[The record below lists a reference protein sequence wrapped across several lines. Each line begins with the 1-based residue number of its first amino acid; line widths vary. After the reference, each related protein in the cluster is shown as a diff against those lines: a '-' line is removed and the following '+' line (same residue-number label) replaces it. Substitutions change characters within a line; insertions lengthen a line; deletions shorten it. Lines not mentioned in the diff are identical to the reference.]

1 MAFYLGIFFCL
12 GNAVVGFNDDFS
24 KDKWSPKFL
33 YEKVYSVPKT
43 VPRPSN
49 PIIPSLPVVYNYQE
63 PEKLVRFTQMYL
75 FLILNHYNII
85 IKTKNLD
92 QILQYFHF
100 R

>member
-1 MAFYLGIFFCL
+1 MALYLGIFFCL

-33 YEKVYSVPKT
+33 YEKVYSIPKT

-63 PEKLVRFTQMYL
+63 PEKLVRIKINLVL
-75 FLILNHYNII
+75 FSFGLNTKILNIN
-85 IKTKNLD
+85 
-92 QILQYFHF
+92 
-100 R
+100 